1 MAKTQFSSQGK
12 SGQMERRPAPSKPG
26 PSELSDPA
34 SFRSSENGHDSQTV
48 DFKTQVA
55 TKAYE
60 LFLRRG
66 GESGRDVEDWLEAER
81 LVRQEQL
88 PKNR

>member
-12 SGQMERRPAPSKPG
+12 SGQMERRPAPSQPG

-34 SFRSSENGHDSQTV
+34 SSPSSENGHDSQAVEFT
-48 DFKTQVA
+48 TRVA
-55 TKAYE
+55 RKAYE